1 MNRKET
7 VIPMMIDCK
16 THQDD
21 IIGTIQVSIINK
33 RLLYLRE
40 FCEGL
45 KLFNVY
51 ELIKEN
57 AALCKDVFVQN
68 TSGPVDSDYVFLV
81 LSWCYSAEGTS
92 RRNLEEEVMDN
103 FLATVEDIRTSQ
115 ATQKPWHGRRIR
127 TLQMQVMTMKL

>member
-1 MNRKET
+1 
-7 VIPMMIDCK
+7 MIAWDLFLDHGYTGPLDK

-51 ELIKEN
+51 ALVKDN
-57 AALCKDVFVQN
+57 AALCKDLFVQN
-68 TSGPVDSDYVFLV
+68 TSGPVDSDCFFTGFTILF
-81 LSWCYSAEGTS
+81 S
-92 RRNLEEEVMDN
+92 RRNV
-103 FLATVEDIRTSQ
+103 
-115 ATQKPWHGRRIR
+115 
-127 TLQMQVMTMKL
+127 